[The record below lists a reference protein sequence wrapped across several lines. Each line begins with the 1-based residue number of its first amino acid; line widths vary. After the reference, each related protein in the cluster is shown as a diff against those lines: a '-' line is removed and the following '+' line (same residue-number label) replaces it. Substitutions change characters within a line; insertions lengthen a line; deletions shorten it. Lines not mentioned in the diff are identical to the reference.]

1 MLPIPLGQPVWR
13 TLRSKV
19 TVNCG
24 FRPFIRVLLPT
35 LTLFN
40 SAHLFLTAVEIHGHE
55 KPIIVGLTEDIHC
68 STHLN
73 ATKMEWF
80 LVGVDEPL
88 EKSYGR
94 HLTLTIDAKST
105 GLNGAMFTCQVTDVE
120 GNKYEESVTVT
131 VKGL

>member
-1 MLPIPLGQPVWR
+1 MPLSH
-13 TLRSKV
+13 L
-19 TVNCG
+19 
-24 FRPFIRVLLPT
+24 
-35 LTLFN
+35 
-40 SAHLFLTAVEIHGHE
+40 HLFLTAVEIHGHE

-73 ATKMEWF
+73 ATEMEWF

-105 GLNGAMFTCQVTDVE
+105 SLNGAMFTCRVTDVD
-120 GNKYEESVTVT
+120 GDQYEQSVTIT
-131 VKGL
+131 VKGLFFKLALDPFPTFLGIVP